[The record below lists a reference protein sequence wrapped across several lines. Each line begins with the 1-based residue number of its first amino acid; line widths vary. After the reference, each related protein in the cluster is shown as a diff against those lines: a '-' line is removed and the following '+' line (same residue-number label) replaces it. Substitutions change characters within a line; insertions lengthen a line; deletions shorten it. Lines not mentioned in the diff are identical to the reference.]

1 MDEDDDD
8 ISPTLRQFMELEKSS
23 LKDRKTNG
31 VVEDSD
37 DNLKV
42 ICWHLRTPLLLSLVS
57 ITLWI
62 LWKKSK

>member
-42 ICWHLRTPLLLSLVS
+42 IC
-57 ITLWI
+57 
-62 LWKKSK
+62 